1 VREVNLAHISP
12 LKSKIRHLLKLEWR
26 HVLISERCL
35 TLPDHSTYGFDADF
49 NFFYNPDD
57 EDSVWKFKDH
67 NDPEGDIE
75 DTIQCIKES
84 EYAFKVSAKKGEDCR
99 LEVSIRPD
107 SNSQQIHRVH
117 HINEDESNS
126 LTALEFISDKVIL
139 VAYKESTN
147 YRYMHFIDLQ

>member
-1 VREVNLAHISP
+1 VIISG
-12 LKSKIRHLLKLEWR
+12 
-26 HVLISERCL
+26 RCL
-35 TLPDHSTYGFDADF
+35 TLPDYSTYGFDSDF

-107 SNSQQIHRVH
+107 SNSQKIHRVLRN
-117 HINEDESNS
+117 ITDSNS
-126 LTALEFISDKVIL
+126 LTALEFISDNVIL
-139 VAYKESTN
+139 VAYKDGTLF
-147 YRYMHFIDLQ
+147 RYMHFIDLQ